1 MARAMTDISAEQ
13 MLDAFSAL
21 EHLQPDSSNFLA
33 AAARVLS
40 KSLEYPWTIILH
52 HGTTASRRGDAVAL
66 HMDSDD
72 TAANRAAITSAAQQ
86 LIDNNKDSAG
96 QWTASISIDG
106 LGALQVC
113 GNACRDSEGSVR
125 GHLLALAPQPRKVSD
140 ASKHKVSFA
149 ETFMALTA
157 QRIGARLGRQDTEQI
172 LRQSEDNFH
181 HLVEN
186 MPQGFFVNKGLQPVF
201 VNRAMSDMYGYD
213 SPEELLAVGSLA
225 VLWAPHEL
233 DRIVRFAKERD
244 HGNTSVNTFEGEGV
258 KKDGKTI
265 WVQVVAHPVRWRGE
279 TLIGGT
285 VNDITALKLSALE
298 LAEKSAFLEAILEA
312 APFSI
317 SLRDIQGRFTFINKR
332 GAELYG
338 IEPENLLGK
347 TQLEILAEKAK
358 PGSRN
363 VGMEVATTGKAVFDQ
378 EVKSQLFPGRIYSFS
393 FAPVFDGKGG
403 ITGVLGTGHDISKRK
418 RAEAVLRE
426 HEQALAEA
434 QRIGKIG
441 HWRIYPDTETVE
453 LSNQACRILGF
464 PEGEGMRELA
474 ELRKGIPAND
484 LETISRARAA
494 GLAKR
499 EAYRFKYN
507 IILGDGE
514 VRVMEGEGQPEY
526 DEAGELLYIFGVT
539 QDITERDRVESELRR
554 SEARLRDFAEAS
566 AEHYWQTDAQNR
578 YDYFSSSYQE
588 SSNRSNE
595 ELIGQPVENATDPAF
610 RGQEAWQYIQNQ
622 IRQRQPFRD
631 VVFERQGAKP
641 GETVWIRASGRPYFN
656 ESGDFLGYRGTSN
669 NVTTHRTLEEQLAQ
683 AQKMETVGQL
693 TGGVAHDF
701 NNLLAVIVGN
711 AELLLHGDD
720 PASDHRLDKSKAKKS
735 TDAILRAAYRGAEL
749 TQQLLAFS
757 RKQSLSPKVINL
769 DQQISGMITM
779 LQGSLDATIK
789 IQTSSSDDLWPC
801 LVDPGQVENVMLNLA
816 INARDAM
823 PDGGTL
829 SIETTNAYMDEESAA
844 QADIDP
850 GAYVTLAVT
859 DTGTGMPAEV
869 RDKIF
874 EPFFTTKDQGKG
886 TGLGLSM
893 VFGFVKQSDGHVTV
907 YSEEGRGTT
916 IKLYL
921 PRALRQPD
929 EARNI
934 ETSSPGAR
942 DECVLIVEDD
952 TDVRT
957 LAVNLIDDL
966 GYRVLEAGDGKAA
979 LGILERERRID
990 LLLTDV
996 ILPGGMNGDEIAR
1009 RAPEYQPDIKIMF
1022 MSGYSHDALI
1032 HQGRM
1037 DDSVVLLQKPF
1048 RRAELAVKLREA
1060 LENPPKTGKAVM
1072 P

>member
-1 MARAMTDISAEQ
+1 MGRTMTDISAEQ
-13 MLDAFSAL
+13 MLNAFSAL
-21 EHLQPDSSNFLA
+21 EHLQPDSSDFLA
-33 AAARVLS
+33 EAARVLS
-40 KSLEYPWTIILH
+40 KALEYPWTIILPCND
-52 HGTTASRRGDAVAL
+52 TASESGDAIAM
-66 HMDSDD
+66 HMDGDD
-72 TAANRAAITSAAQQ
+72 KMENRAAITLAAQQ
-86 LIDNNKDSAG
+86 LIDGNKDSNG
-96 QWTASISIDG
+96 QWTASIAVNG
-106 LGALQVC
+106 LGTLDVR
-113 GNACRDSEGSVR
+113 GNPCRDSEGSVR
-125 GHLLALAPQPRKVSD
+125 GHLLALAPQSPQVSD
-140 ASKHKVSFA
+140 EVDNRSRFA
-149 ETFMALTA
+149 ESFMALTA
-157 QRIGARLGRQDTEQI
+157 QRVGTRLGRQNNEQI
-172 LRQSEDNFH
+172 LQQSEENFH
-181 HLVEN
+181 HLIEN

-201 VNRAMSDMYGYD
+201 FNRAMSDMYGYD
-213 SPEELLAVGSLA
+213 SPEELLRAQSLT

-233 DRIVRFAKERD
+233 DRIKQFGTARIQGDMSA
-244 HGNTSVNTFEGEGV
+244 NTFEGEGV
-258 KKDGKTI
+258 KKDGTAI
-265 WVQVVAHPVRWRGE
+265 WVQVVAQPIRWQGE
-279 TLIGGT
+279 VLIGGT
-285 VNDITALKLSALE
+285 VNDITALKMSQLE
-298 LAEKSAFLEAILEA
+298 LAEKSAVLETILQA
-312 APFSI
+312 APYSV
-317 SLRDIQGRFTFINKR
+317 SLRDIHGRYVFINRR
-332 GAELYG
+332 GAALHDL
-338 IEPENLLGK
+338 EPVDFLGK
-347 TQLEILAEKAK
+347 TQAEVF
-358 PGSRN
+358 GQNTSQDIEELYEQTVR
-363 VGMEVATTGKAVFDQ
+363 TGKAVLDI
-378 EVKSQLFPGRIYSFS
+378 EVASSKFPGRIYSYGY
-393 FAPVFDGKGG
+393 APVFDGEGKVTG
-403 ITGVLGTGHDISKRK
+403 IVAIARDVSEQK
-418 RAEAVLRE
+418 RAENALQE
-426 HEQALAEA
+426 NEQALTEA
-434 QRIGKIG
+434 QRIGRIG
-441 HWRIYPDTETVE
+441 HWRIYPDTGMVE
-453 LSNQACRILGF
+453 LSNQACRVLGF
-464 PEGEGMRELA
+464 PEGEGLRELA
-474 ELRKGIPAND
+474 ELRKDIPAKD
-484 LETISRARAA
+484 IETISRARAA
-494 GLAKR
+494 GLEKR
-499 EAYRFKYN
+499 EAYRFKYSITFGN
-507 IILGDGE
+507 GE

-526 DEAGELLYIFGVT
+526 DQSGALTSIFGVT
-539 QDITERDRVESELRR
+539 QDVTDRDKIESELRQ

-588 SSNRSNE
+588 SSNRSND

-610 RGQEAWQYIQNQ
+610 RGQESWQYIQSQ
-622 IRQRQPFRD
+622 MRQRQPFRD

-656 ESGDFLGYRGTSN
+656 ESGDFLGFRGTSN

-720 PASDHRLDKSKAKKS
+720 LASDREVDKSKAKKS

-779 LQGSLDATIK
+779 LQGSLDATID

-829 SIETTNAYMDEESAA
+829 SIETANAYMDDESAA

-921 PRALRQPD
+921 PRASRQPD
-929 EARNI
+929 EARNF

-990 LLLTDV
+990 LLFTDV
-996 ILPGGMNGDEIAR
+996 ILPGGMNGNEIAR
-1009 RAPEYQPDIKIMF
+1009 RAPEYQPDIKIMY

-1037 DDSVVLLQKPF
+1037 DDAVVLLQKPF

-1060 LENPPKTGKAVM
+1060 LENPPKSDKAVV